1 MKAARIFLILASMLA
16 AAAGVQAEPAAVV
29 ESLQLPAWIKRDGAQ
44 VAVKPGMALGAGDEI
59 GTGGDGRLLI
69 RLSEGSHVK
78 LGENVSFEVRDLQA
92 GGSGDNPFKGVWA
105 VLRGA
110 FRFTT
115 SALGANRKRDIDIS
129 VGTATIGIRGTDV
142 WGKSDN
148 KRDLVCLIEGHIE
161 VMRAT
166 DAPLP
171 MEPLTVYTAPRDAA
185 PNPVVPVDMEELGRW
200 AQETEL
206 SPGRGVLS
214 EDGAYTVYV
223 LSTRRE
229 DYAREAR
236 ERYQAAGYPVE
247 ISSRQVNGAAWNRL
261 GISGFVSFKDAAAFA
276 RRMEG
281 VLETRGA
288 WVAHST

>member
-1 MKAARIFLILASMLA
+1 MKTARIFLILILVAT
-16 AAAGVQAEPAAVV
+16 AGVQAEPAAVV
-29 ESLQLPAWIKRDGAQ
+29 EGLQLPAWVKRDGMQ
-44 VAVKPGMALGAGDEI
+44 TAVKPGMMLGAGDEV

-78 LGENVSFEVRDLQA
+78 LGENVSFEVRELQA
-92 GGSGDNPFKGVWA
+92 DDSGDSPFKGVWA

-115 SALGANRKRDIDIS
+115 SALGANRKRNIDIS

-142 WGKSDN
+142 WGKSN
-148 KRDLVCLIEGHIE
+148 NQQDLVCLIEGHIE
-161 VMRAT
+161 VTRGAA
-166 DAPLP
+166 APLP
-171 MEPLTVYTAPRDAA
+171 MEPLTVYTAPHDAT
-185 PNPVVPVDMEELGRW
+185 PNPVVPVDMEELGKW

-206 SPGRGVLS
+206 SPGQGVLS

-223 LSTRRE
+223 LSTRSE

-236 ERYQAAGYPVE
+236 ERYQAAGYPAEV
-247 ISSRQVNGAAWNRL
+247 SPHQVNGAGWNRL
-261 GISGFVSFKDAAAFA
+261 GISGFASFKDATAFA

-288 WVAHST
+288 WVARST